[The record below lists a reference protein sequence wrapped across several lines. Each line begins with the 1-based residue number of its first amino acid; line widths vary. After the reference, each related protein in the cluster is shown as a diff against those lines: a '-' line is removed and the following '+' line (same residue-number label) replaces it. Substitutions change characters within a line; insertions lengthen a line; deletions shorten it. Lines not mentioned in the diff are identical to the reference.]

1 MAITNAQQ
9 YQQLVNKPAGNKRP
23 GYAGADLGD
32 NKGYQGGGRDKKG
45 SVKGAAPGAATVG
58 PVERGGGN
66 KNPNEETGGNKR
78 TAPVSQVSK
87 ITETKDKRNIVKD
100 YIKNRQELAFNASML
115 IPGQKKRSAKYQKAY
130 KDYLESMG
138 VTPPDTL
145 TGEEDDLAD
154 FFINNAFDKPV
165 AADANV
171 QPPQSYGDFLLE
183 NFGAPGVK
191 FSGNVGGKEVYVK
204 GTRPDGSKIYDVRE
218 ERGGGRDDFILPISQ
233 PVASIP
239 EPTGYVNPLSLLTPR
254 IAGTRFLGTEL
265 EDEED
270 TEFAADG
277 GRIGFFKGAV
287 AGGGNISPGTGVKGN
302 VRDDNPFTGGGGDGP
317 KTTPIVNPVG
327 SNEPAVNP
335 IFRKTLREPE
345 LQLEAFIK
353 KMELED
359 RMKEEDDE
367 EKNLQE
373 ILAGTITNQPEFQ
386 SNIDATIS
394 GIMDNPDLAALGTIK
409 QGMAEGGRAEL
420 AGGGMP
426 YEGGIMDLES
436 GRQMY
441 FLGKLV
447 KKATRAIKKITKSPI
462 GKAALLGG
470 LGYLGATKMG
480 GMKGLSSFFG
490 KGSFNPLKALI
501 TKGPQAGK
509 MGGSELGNLLAKF
522 GLAKEGSLTGKGM
535 LTLGAGV
542 LPFLAGKEEDG
553 FDIDAYYAANQLT
566 PGTTKRQMGSEFDF
580 YNYNLAEGGMPSKE
594 PVAKKTMPLLDMD
607 GQEMDLRAEGG
618 FVPLGRMERADDVP
632 ARLSKNEF
640 VFTADAVRNAGEGD
654 IDKGAEV
661 MYNMMKNLES
671 GGEVSEESQGL
682 DGAREMFQTSKRLE
696 EVL

>member
-9 YQQLVNKPAGNKRP
+9 YKQLLAQGGRI
-23 GYAGADLGD
+23 GF
-32 NKGYQGGGRDKKG
+32 QGGGKDSSTISSGDFKARDYSPAEKKDQQRTADLNQRI
-45 SVKGAAPGAATVG
+45 SKS
-58 PVERGGGN
+58 ERGQQQTAN
-66 KNPNEETGGNKR
+66 TQAAINRTEAKAKAEKEKRKNF
-78 TAPVSQVSK
+78 
-87 ITETKDKRNIVKD
+87 IKD
-100 YIKNRQELAFNASML
+100 YIKNRQKLAFNASML

-154 FFINNAFDKPV
+154 FFVNNAFDKPV

-171 QPPQSYGDFLLE
+171 QAPQSYGDFLLE

-254 IAGTRFLGTEL
+254 IAGTRFLGTEFEE
-265 EDEED
+265 EDD
-270 TEFAADG
+270 TEFAANG
-277 GRIGFFKGAV
+277 GRIGAMG
-287 AGGGNISPGTGVKGN
+287 
-302 VRDDNPFTGGGGDGP
+302 
-317 KTTPIVNPVG
+317 
-327 SNEPAVNP
+327 
-335 IFRKTLREPE
+335 
-345 LQLEAFIK
+345 
-353 KMELED
+353 
-359 RMKEEDDE
+359 
-367 EKNLQE
+367 
-373 ILAGTITNQPEFQ
+373 
-386 SNIDATIS
+386 
-394 GIMDNPDLAALGTIK
+394 
-409 QGMAEGGRAEL
+409 
-420 AGGGMP
+420 
-426 YEGGIMDLES
+426 GGIMNTDVMGGLADGGMDES

-447 KKATRAIKKITKSPI
+447 KKAGRALKKITKSPF

-470 LGYLGATKMG
+470 LAYFG
-480 GMKGLSSFFG
+480 GGGGLPKFLSSSSKGLGGFSMKTLFS
-490 KGSFNPLKALI
+490 KANPLLFTNDKLSM
-501 TKGPQAGK
+501 GK
-509 MGGSELGNLLAKF
+509 LGLLSA
-522 GLAKEGSLTGKGM
+522 AT
-535 LTLGAGV
+535 
-542 LPFLAGKEEDG
+542 PFLFPGEEDNSDEDMAKYLASQQLNENAPLYIRSRG
-553 FDIDAYYAANQLT
+553 TDFYAA
-566 PGTTKRQMGSEFDF
+566 D
-580 YNYNLAEGGMPSKE
+580 GGMPSKE

-682 DGAREMFQTSKRLE
+682 EGARDMFKTSQRLE

>member
-9 YQQLVNKPAGNKRP
+9 ARQLYRRGGDTMGGPNDRSKNRGPANSPFSSGFQGAKKASTPTRSRIQEDRQKDYKQNPDLYKP
-23 GYAGADLGD
+23 
-32 NKGYQGGGRDKKG
+32 
-45 SVKGAAPGAATVG
+45 SVKGEGEGSNILNVI
-58 PVERGGGN
+58 
-66 KNPNEETGGNKR
+66 NPL
-78 TAPVSQVSK
+78 SK
-87 ITETKDKRNIVKD
+87 DRRKFQYNT
-100 YIKNRQELAFNASML
+100 SML
-115 IPGQKKRSAKYQKAY
+115 IPGQKARSAKMQRARINYLKSLGLPIPKELEEEELPSANFFVGPAFDRTSIRY
-130 KDYLESMG
+130 KDPITDEVKRVKTY
-138 VTPPDTL
+138 
-145 TGEEDDLAD
+145 GEQIAE
-154 FFINNAFDKPV
+154 
-165 AADANV
+165 
-171 QPPQSYGDFLLE
+171 E
-183 NFGAPGVK
+183 FGAPGVMM
-191 FSGNVGGKEVYVK
+191 SGNVGGLEKFVK
-204 GTRPDGSKIYDVRE
+204 TRDADGKPLTYGYTE
-218 ERGGGRDDFILPISQ
+218 KRGGGRDDSILPISQ

-270 TEFAADG
+270 IEFAADG
-277 GRIGFFKGAV
+277 GRIGLFLGGNLGGGYSKSRTDSGGKQTTVSFGGG
-287 AGGGNISPGTGVKGN
+287 GGGNN
-302 VRDDNPFTGGGGDGP
+302 NPP
-317 KTTPIVNPVG
+317 PVVNPV
-327 SNEPAVNP
+327 SNNEPAVNP

-345 LQLEAFIK
+345 LQLDAFIK
-353 KMELED
+353 KMALENA
-359 RMKEEDDE
+359 MKEEDDE

-542 LPFLAGKEEDG
+542 LPFLAGKEEDN
-553 FDIDAYYAANQLT
+553 FDIDAYYAANRLT